1 MFNTVHSDVQRADNI
16 DKRYYS
22 ISICDGK
29 TQLENIQIFVD
40 GHVSLYVF
48 QCLQASKQAYF
59 CSCSDVGHSLH
70 RTLVTRKYQRKRL
83 TIIFH

>member
-1 MFNTVHSDVQRADNI
+1 VFNTVHSDVQRADNI

-59 CSCSDVGHSLH
+59 CSCSDADYSLH
-70 RTLVTRKYQRKRL
+70 
-83 TIIFH
+83 